1 MEPNQEKKQNSGIII
16 LGIIAILALV
26 IAWYAFNRTG
36 EDVLP
41 TVADEAQ
48 EAAQE
53 MEAAADRAVVSAE
66 ANTEE
71 AIDDVQLAAA
81 QVEAQTELAV
91 VQARVEAGEAYEDV
105 AADIDAIQADLAVAY
120 DNASAEAQ
128 SGWEETKMAFD
139 ELEQNLRAGAGDVL
153 EYFTELSLSLE
164 ADVRVD
170 EEDELGVSEDEV

>member
-26 IAWYAFNRTG
+26 IAWYAFNRAG

-41 TVADEAQ
+41 TAADEAQ
-48 EAAQE
+48 EV
-53 MEAAADRAVVSAE
+53 EAAADRAAVSAE

-128 SGWEETKMAFD
+128 SGWEETQMAFD
-139 ELEQNLRAGAGDVL
+139 ELEQSLRDGVGDVL
-153 EYFTELSLSLE
+153 EYFAELSLSLE